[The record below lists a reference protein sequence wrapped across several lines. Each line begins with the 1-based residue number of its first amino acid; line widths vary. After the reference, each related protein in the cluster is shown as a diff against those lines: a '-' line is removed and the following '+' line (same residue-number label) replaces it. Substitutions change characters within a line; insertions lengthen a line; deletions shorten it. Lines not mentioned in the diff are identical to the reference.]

1 MKQVL
6 IIKNM
11 VCDRCIKVVKE
22 ELESIGYMTID
33 VQLGKAVI
41 TFPEEE
47 VDLQMAEKVLKKNGF
62 ELLLNKNTQ
71 IVEHV
76 KTLIIDL
83 IYNGKM
89 EHLNRNISNV
99 ISTELGKDYS
109 FISNLFSYTENI
121 TIEKYFILQKI
132 ERVKE
137 LLSYGELTL
146 SEITF
151 QLGYSSVQHLSGQFK
166 KVTGLTPSKF
176 RSLKTQN
183 RIPINRL

>member
-1 MKQVL
+1 
-6 IIKNM
+6 M

-22 ELESIGYMTID
+22 ELESIGNWKID
-33 VQLGKAVI
+33 VQLGKAI
-41 TFPEEE
+41 ISFTDEE
-47 VDLQMAEKVLKKNGF
+47 VDLQLAEKVLKKNGF
-62 ELLLNKNTQ
+62 ELLLDKNSQ
-71 IVEHV
+71 LVEHV

-83 IYNGKM
+83 IYKGKM
-89 EHLNRNISNV
+89 EHLNRNLSEI

-121 TIEKYFILQKI
+121 TIEKFVILQKI

-176 RSLKTQN
+176 RSLKSQN
-183 RIPINRL
+183 RTPINRI